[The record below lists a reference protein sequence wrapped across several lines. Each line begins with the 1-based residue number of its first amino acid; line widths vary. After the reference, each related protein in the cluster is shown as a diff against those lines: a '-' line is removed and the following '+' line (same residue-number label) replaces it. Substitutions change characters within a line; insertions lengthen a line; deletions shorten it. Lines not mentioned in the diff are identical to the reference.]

1 MGDNNITY
9 VGQTIVLVDPN
20 KFDNQYNGTTDREL
34 FNMSVPTEDLCISV
48 ELETESKGRTLLS
61 SDSSGYQVTNTGNKV
76 VVKFIDG
83 PGLSNDGL
91 VRNSPSTA
99 NKNYLTTEYTNLS
112 TQLEPIGEAL
122 GITNIE
128 IEFSS
133 SYTPMITINFV
144 DVKGGAIF
152 QNAATSK
159 YGVFFQLPY
168 PLFKLTVKGYYG
180 KPVTYCLHMIKCN
193 SKFNSQTGNFEIT
206 AQFVGFTYAMFSDM
220 LIGYLKAAEE
230 TTTGAARLQS
240 LGVKSLT
247 DFYIEISKIDK
258 EIGKELLSPDNE
270 DTANLSIIKSLRV
283 ILDDMST
290 IMGGAIGDIN
300 ADTKNPKAFDS
311 KDSKMV
317 FIKLNNDSA
326 GNPINDN
333 ENDIIVSDFRG
344 RIEEKITLFNSEANN
359 IKNIAIT
366 NKFFVY
372 NLLYPNLNSFKIGD
386 HTTIISNKT
395 GISSTDTKAISNV
408 YQSIITAIGNN
419 SGDYPFSVYDFNPL
433 NDIIEKQKI
442 LLNDIE
448 DNLRKDIANQI
459 NKKISDKL
467 GFDTSIR
474 SIFRLFT
481 TSVEIFLDQLAEV
494 SNKAFNN
501 PDRDKQ
507 LSKLKNGNS
516 LDIKTDS
523 KTIYPWPEY
532 SENDVEKYLGAEG
545 VLTTPLDV
553 PEIKFV
559 EDLFTAFKRIEKKE
573 ADVEKA
579 LAQGTSSWYAIN
591 PLDSAYYNTNYT
603 NPYDR
608 LPATLPVD
616 VARIILLRAIAFLG
630 FSNNVN
636 SLTNEEIQTFAT
648 EEVKNVVDKYQL
660 DSNNIIN
667 ILAVNYVTVDKFL
680 GITGKIDM
688 SDKSLT
694 ISNNINIPDKLILV
708 NNSTSGLTYNYVD
721 YVVSTGYGDRQVLP
735 ITGNFTDITLG
746 YVESSSTTHLS
757 NVIGGLDK
765 NETEIDATT
774 SYLDFITKDE
784 YEKQITQ
791 PSGVKPS
798 QFTLSKLST
807 ELKIPSDFKDAG
819 FLANSGIYG
828 VQEFRKIDIDDPKYG
843 VDPAKKITDLYTIFF
858 DDNSIALTR
867 PRNFKGTN
875 IESDIWDIST
885 TNPIKIPNYIQD
897 RNILINPSYILR
909 GGMYNNVNF
918 ICELNN
924 NQNTND
930 ISYPYLT
937 FSTSYSVGTST
948 NSSIAVSEVGGSV
961 AKSRQS
967 LDLSLFGSRFYN
979 IQTSN
984 ESKALLFLHT
994 LPWKGL
1000 TNDVNGWGIFNRNEI
1015 INLFKNRTGF
1025 VQVPKLFTVFIG
1037 GLLWRLK
1044 QTSEP
1049 IVFKS
1054 SDNKTVMFGDAP
1066 KQTQYLRVKDSTLKS
1081 AMSFGYSVDYIDL
1094 DPIFNSL
1101 PQTVK
1106 DKFILEFTTFVEKE
1120 FGKYQS
1126 LLEIKP
1132 TAGST
1137 DADWVNAWKAINLKT
1152 NRSVFTTPPTVC
1164 GTIKLSDIES
1174 NIKPTNGDSFSKN
1187 YNIFSFLSKYNNDDA
1202 SAIVTSGYEYNYF
1215 MEYKDNADI
1224 SNFLINNIFGV
1235 SNYKYISN
1243 QSWMIWTDLPDKH
1256 YRVEFDKEKIL
1267 TVYLN
1272 EIIKGLTDK
1281 HKLIQDNK
1289 LGNNSD
1295 DIFKFEMYRTLKKI
1309 YDKWITNT
1317 TNSTDNGSNPNLF
1330 QCCTANKNFRLTAD
1344 TQQMLHRKEELGQLS
1359 DTSSP
1364 RLIDS
1369 FRFINRAFKDIGDVF
1384 QINPIIVSQMLKD
1397 STNTNVYDMF
1407 SRILTDNHFDFVPLP
1422 SYINYNDPQEVKNMF
1437 TPYSYLESKVEAATG
1452 PSFVCVYVGQTST
1465 KLDFG
1470 KNSEYPNDG
1479 FDFNNDC
1486 LNCPDDIKSSK
1497 REKWEDIGVA
1507 FMVNYGQQNQNIFQ
1521 DITLDQNEFGETSES
1536 LQMMDHIANMG
1547 SNVKKSF
1554 VGQNLYNVFSSRSY
1568 KTEIQMLGNAMIQPM
1583 MYFQLNNIPMFRGA
1597 YLITKVKHSI
1607 KPNHMTTTF
1616 NGTRIKIAKTPLID
1630 VETLYSSILD
1640 NFKLPEI
1647 NSSSKLSSNIVNSI
1661 SNTGTYPPIVITIQS
1676 NGATNGNI
1684 NVNNI
1689 KLLPVPQIK
1698 GVLNLMLSDTNQEKR
1713 CLITEATNA
1722 LVLMLNAFVEYAK
1735 SKNYKT
1741 LNGNYISITS
1751 LFRDIATQIEL
1762 KKQYGQQAAIP
1773 GRSNHGWGI
1782 AVDFQFLRN
1791 IEPTSTGNPENIP
1804 NSVNDSSGFDVAV
1817 NPSLKWFLD
1826 NSYYYGFFMPNNL
1839 RDGVGIEEFWHFEY
1853 HGTSAPCLWK
1863 KYPKVHSNTVTIPSD
1878 KQANILNPKGSDGKV
1893 ATYPTCDYVVVKEAD
1908 GTSAT
1913 YGGYQNVLKTKP
1925 STNMTKIYR
1934 DSVNKLNI
1942 PTGMKQLMEAS
1953 AYQEGYNLQTNS
1965 QFTCN
1970 NPGSIRI
1977 YKGGTICSANKS
1989 YASFANIDTGVSA
2002 QYSRTYGIALSPN
2015 YTNSNYPKGPNTTL
2029 FEFWAI
2035 YAPKSDGNDDTLYT
2049 NIVIDYLSLV
2059 FGLKSINGKPITYQ
2073 TTLGEFN
2080 SIK

>member
-9 VGQTIVLVDPN
+9 VGETIVLVDPN

-270 DTANLSIIKSLRV
+270 DTANLSIIKSLRL

-317 FIKLNNDSA
+317 FIKLNNDLA
-326 GNPINDN
+326 GNPINDS

-359 IKNIAIT
+359 IKDIAIT

-516 LDIKTDS
+516 LDIKIDS

-573 ADVEKA
+573 ADVEKT

-667 ILAVNYVTVDKFL
+667 ILAVNYATVDKFL

-843 VDPAKKITDLYTIFF
+843 VDPTKKITDLYTIFF

-867 PRNFKGTN
+867 PRKYENKTTETNF
-875 IESDIWDIST
+875 WDVSNT
-885 TNPIKIPNYIQD
+885 IKLPNYAKD
-897 RNILINPSYILR
+897 NNVLINPSDIPR
-909 GGMYNNVNF
+909 DDMCNNVKL
-918 ICELNN
+918 ICELNS
-924 NQNTND
+924 NQNTNN

-937 FSTSYSVGTST
+937 FSTSYIAGTTSYSVGLSPETAYL
-948 NSSIAVSEVGGSV
+948 SSD
-961 AKSRQS
+961 KQKRFKS

-1054 SDNKTVMFGDAP
+1054 SDNKTVMFGDIP

-1081 AMSFGYSVDYIDL
+1081 AMSFGNANDYIDL

-1101 PQTVK
+1101 PKTVK

-1132 TAGST
+1132 TGGST
-1137 DADWVNAWKAINLKT
+1137 DADWVKSWDAIN
-1152 NRSVFTTPPTVC
+1152 NTTTRTVATTQPTVY
-1164 GTIKLSDIES
+1164 GTVKLTDIEK
-1174 NIKPTNGDSFSKN
+1174 NIKPANGDSFSKN

-1215 MEYKDNADI
+1215 MEYKDTGEI
-1224 SNFLINNIFGV
+1224 SRFLINNIFGV

-1344 TQQMLHRKEELGQLS
+1344 TQQMLHRKEELGQRS

-1369 FRFINRAFKDIGDVF
+1369 FRFINRAFKDIGDIF

-1422 SYINYNDPQEVKNMF
+1422 SYVNYNDPQEVKNMF

-1521 DITLDQNEFGETSES
+1521 DIILDQNEFGETSES

-1640 NFKLPEI
+1640 NFKLPEV
-1647 NSSSKLSSNIVNSI
+1647 NSSSKLSSNVVSSI

-1698 GVLNLMLSDTNQEKR
+1698 GVYNEKLSDANPDKR

-1751 LFRDIATQIEL
+1751 LFRDITTQIEL

-1782 AVDFQFLRN
+1782 AVDFQFIKN
-1791 IEPTSTGNPENIP
+1791 IEPNASGTLEYIH

-1908 GTSAT
+1908 GTHDT
-1913 YGGYQNVLKTKP
+1913 YVGYVAKNIKQTDTIKNVYVPALNTALPDVSNGVKLLLQAQTQNEGFIPPNASYPNGSL
-1925 STNMTKIYR
+1925 SYR
-1934 DSVNKLNI
+1934 
-1942 PTGMKQLMEAS
+1942 T
-1953 AYQEGYNLQTNS
+1953 
-1965 QFTCN
+1965 N
-1970 NPGSIRI
+1970 NPGNVGNTGKKIKKFDQLSEGVKAQWNQVLGPTFNNTSSQYKPSFTLYQYLSKYAPI
-1977 YKGGTICSANKS
+1977 YDDNGKRTDNNPTDYANFVINYFKTVGGITIDS
-1989 YASFANIDTGVSA
+1989 T
-2002 QYSRTYGIALSPN
+2002 
-2015 YTNSNYPKGPNTTL
+2015 TTL
-2029 FEFWAI
+2029 NQI
-2035 YAPKSDGNDDTLYT
+2035 KG
-2049 NIVIDYLSLV
+2049 
-2059 FGLKSINGKPITYQ
+2059 IT
-2073 TTLGEFN
+2073 
-2080 SIK
+2080 